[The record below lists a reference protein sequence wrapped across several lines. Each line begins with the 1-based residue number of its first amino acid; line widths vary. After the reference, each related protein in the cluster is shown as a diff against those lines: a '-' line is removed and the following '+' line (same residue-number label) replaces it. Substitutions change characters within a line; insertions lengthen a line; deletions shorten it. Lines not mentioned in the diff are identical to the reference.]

1 MSNVNGSKYGFTGLF
16 PLKGD
21 ANHQALRRGLREMDR
36 HPRGSPLSSVPIIHM
51 ARLVIIDDLPF
62 QGEPARL
69 DRLKSSYLLFVCDFD
84 GDDPDQLVGAM
95 ADAAHD
101 VMVQIWSHCRGFPEV
116 PQGQARAWRGRV
128 CEYFKRC
135 QLETNL
141 LLADQ
146 PKATL
151 PDILTAL
158 MWRRHFTEFVE
169 RHQGFDPLRLQ
180 QEFQAMW
187 QALAA
192 QAVPE
197 PGSL

>member
-1 MSNVNGSKYGFTGLF
+1 MSNLNGGKYGFTGLF
-16 PLKGD
+16 PLSGD
-21 ANHQALRRGLREMDR
+21 ANHQGLRRVLRQMDR
-36 HPRGSPLSSVPIIHM
+36 HPRGSPLSAVPIIHM

-84 GDDPDQLVGAM
+84 GDDPDQLVDAL
-95 ADAAHD
+95 ADHAQEITTQ
-101 VMVQIWSHCRGFPEV
+101 VWSHCRGFPRV
-116 PQGQARAWRGRV
+116 SPGQDRVGRRHL

-135 QLETNL
+135 QVETNL

-146 PKATL
+146 ADATL
-151 PDILTAL
+151 PQILTAL
-158 MWRRHFTEFVE
+158 MWKRQLTDFVE
-169 RHQGFDPLRLQ
+169 SHQGADPVRLQ
-180 QEFQAMW
+180 QDFQTLW

-192 QAVPE
+192 QDAPE